1 VRPIVL
7 VSALLILAS
16 VTYASSPAP
25 LGKLLSRQY
34 TAMKASDPIV
44 VLVYFKDKG
53 ARHTSSFN
61 DASRLLSPASIERRL
76 RFRSPDRVIDE
87 SDYPLNSS
95 YVESVSRMVM
105 NVRHELK
112 WFNAVSVTAT
122 KEEIE
127 SIRQLPFV
135 SQVEMVGRW
144 KKKQDEIAQPL
155 GKEPTPPAQPLGT
168 TSLNYGT
175 SFNQVNTIHVPPVHD
190 LGIFGQGVVI
200 CLMDN
205 GFRNP
210 LHQAFDSMV
219 IIATHDFVD
228 HKTSVIPNDP
238 DATFGSHGIWTLS
251 TIGGNFPGQLIGPAF
266 KAHFLLTRTEND
278 SSETPIEEDN
288 WVAALQW
295 ADSIGVDVTST
306 SLGYLGFDAPYTS
319 LTAADMNGHT
329 AIISQAAAH
338 GAALGIVV
346 VNAAGNN
353 GGGDGIHNTLNA
365 PADADSIITAGAID
379 ATGTR
384 AVFSSVGPTTD
395 IPARIKPDVMAMG
408 VSTKAASSTDTVG
421 YVSVSG
427 TSFACPLSAGVAAL
441 IRSANPSLTPL
452 QVRDAMRNTANNAA
466 TPNNLYGWGILNA
479 DSALKYFG
487 VTSLGLG
494 SISGT
499 AFNDLNGNGVKDTGE
514 GGVAGVRIVLS
525 GVVAEST
532 VTDGS
537 GNFTFGGLAIDT
549 YYSLHQQSP
558 AGWTALGG
566 PTRLLLLQPTDT
578 TNVNFGDFQNAT
590 VSGNVYSDV
599 NKNGIYDGGDTALA
613 QWSVS
618 ISGPVTQS
626 VLSNSGG
633 AYSFSNLPPGIY
645 TIAESTHFD
654 WLQSYPPQNG
664 VYSVTTRSG
673 LDTTELNFLNY
684 FDTVYN
690 YPVAAGWNLLSLP
703 QNPANHAK
711 GAIYPSAISKAFIYN
726 HAYAPV
732 DTLQVGA
739 GYWLK
744 FTNAQNIFIFGT
756 AITTDTISVAAGW
769 NMIGA
774 LSKPI
779 AASSIQ
785 QNPTGNLSSNY
796 FGYNGSYTIADTLLP
811 HRGYWI
817 KAKNDG
823 QLYLNSTSIAP
834 ATSTSPTASKSPEN
848 IVTFTDAAKHHQSLF
863 FTNDESQ
870 NGKSSQYELPPLPPD
885 GGFDVRFA
893 NGCLAAAA
901 PGDMQILV
909 TSANYPVTVTWTAA
923 GRASASLNIDGNE
936 IQMAGKGELVLHQ
949 PPSDLRL
956 RAPGAIGKTIPTA
969 FALEQNYP
977 NPFNPSTEFRYDL
990 TKDGTVSLK
999 IYNVLGE
1006 EIAQVVN
1013 GLQPSGSHTARW
1025 NAGGQPSGLYLARII
1040 MSDRSGKLL
1049 YSATQKVMLLK

>member
-1 VRPIVL
+1 M
-7 VSALLILAS
+7 LLAQT
-16 VTYASSPAP
+16 TYASDPAP

-34 TAMKASDPIV
+34 TAMKNDDPLV

-53 ARHTSSFN
+53 ARH
-61 DASRLLSPASIERRL
+61 DATLQDAQQLLSEQSIQRRL

-87 SDYPLNSS
+87 SDYPLNPS
-95 YVESVSRMVM
+95 YVQAVSGMVM

-112 WFNAVSVTAT
+112 WFNALSVTAT
-122 KEEIE
+122 KEQIE
-127 SIRQLPFV
+127 TLRRLPFV

-144 KKKQDEIAQPL
+144 KKKQDEIPQPII
-155 GKEPTPPAQPLGT
+155 KSAESAAQPLGT

-200 CLMDN
+200 CMMDN

-228 HKTSVIPNDP
+228 HKTGVIPNDP
-238 DATFGSHGIWTLS
+238 DPGFGSHGIWTLS

-306 SLGYLGFDAPYTS
+306 SLGYLTFDAPYTS
-319 LTAADMNGHT
+319 LTSADMNGHT

-338 GAALGIVV
+338 GASLGIVV
-346 VNAAGNN
+346 VNSAGNE
-353 GGGDGIHNTLNA
+353 GGGDGIHNTLIA

-384 AVFSSVGPTTD
+384 ASFSSVGPTTD
-395 IPARIKPDVMAMG
+395 IPARVKPDVMAMG

-427 TSFACPLSAGVAAL
+427 TSFSCPLSAGVAAL

-452 QVRDAMRNTANNAA
+452 QVRDAMRKTANNAA
-466 TPNNLYGWGILNA
+466 SPNNQYGWGILNA

-499 AFNDLNGNGVKDTGE
+499 VFNDLNGNNVKDGGENGVSGVK
-514 GGVAGVRIVLS
+514 IVLS

-537 GNFTFGGLAIDT
+537 GNFSFSGLAIDT
-549 YYSLHQQSP
+549 YYSLSQQSP
-558 AGWTALGG
+558 AGWTATGG
-566 PTRLLLLQPTDT
+566 PFRLLLLHPADT
-578 TNVNFGDFQNAT
+578 AGVNFGNFQNGNI
-590 VSGNVYSDV
+590 SGHVYSDV
-599 NKNGIYDGGDTALA
+599 NKNGIYDAGDTALA
-613 QWSVS
+613 QRSVR
-618 ISGPVTQS
+618 ITGPVSES
-626 VLSNSGG
+626 VLTDSAGSY
-633 AYSFSNLPPGIY
+633 AFSNLPPGTYAIS
-645 TIAESTHFD
+645 ESAYVD
-654 WLQSYPPQNG
+654 WLQSYPPGNATF
-664 VYSVTTRSG
+664 SVTMRSG
-673 LDTTELNFLNY
+673 LDTTALNFLNY
-684 FDTVYN
+684 FDTEFN
-690 YPVAAGWNLLSLP
+690 YPVASGWNLLSLP
-703 QNPANHAK
+703 QDPVNHA
-711 GAIYPSAISKAFIYN
+711 AWVLYPAAASKAFIYN
-726 HAYAPV
+726 HAYAPT
-732 DTLQVGA
+732 DTLRVGT

-744 FTNAQNIFIFGT
+744 FNDAQNVQILGN
-756 AITTDTISVAAGW
+756 AITSDTLSVTTGW

-774 LSKPI
+774 LSTI
-779 AASSIQ
+779 ISVSSIQ
-785 QNPTGNLSSNY
+785 QNPPGNLSSSY
-796 FGYNGSYTIADTLLP
+796 FSYNGSYVIADSLQP

-823 QLYLNSTSIAP
+823 QLYLNSSTAFPAIAVHSNP
-834 ATSTSPTASKSPEN
+834 ASFPEN
-848 IVTFTDAAKHHQSLF
+848 TITFTDAAKHHQSLHVS
-863 FTNDESQ
+863 TDESQ
-870 NGKSSQYELPPLPPD
+870 KESIKQLELPPLPPD

-893 NGCLAAAA
+893 NGGLGAALAGSEEVPVLLSSAVFPVHITWMISGGSPLSLSADGREI
-901 PGDMQILV
+901 PLV
-909 TSANYPVTVTWTAA
+909 GTGSITLQQ
-923 GRASASLNIDGNE
+923 S
-936 IQMAGKGELVLHQ
+936 
-949 PPSDLRL
+949 PSHLRL
-956 RAPGAIGKTIPTA
+956 IASHAEGRQIPA
-969 FALEQNYP
+969 SFALQQNYP

-990 TKDGTVSLK
+990 SSNGLVSLK

-1006 EIAQVVN
+1006 GIAQLVHEV
-1013 GLQPSGSHTARW
+1013 QDAGSHTIRW
-1025 NAGGQPSGLYLARII
+1025 NAAEQPSGLFFVRMIV
-1040 MSDRSGKLL
+1040 SDQTGRQV
-1049 YSATQKVMLLK
+1049 YSATQKIVLLK